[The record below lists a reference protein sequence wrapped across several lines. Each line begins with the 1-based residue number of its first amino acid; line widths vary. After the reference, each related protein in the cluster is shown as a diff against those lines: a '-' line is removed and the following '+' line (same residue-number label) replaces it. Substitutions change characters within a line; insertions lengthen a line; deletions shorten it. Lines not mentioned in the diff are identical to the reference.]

1 MTFCIGIP
9 VVPQIVYG
17 DSLVPHS
24 LHLDFSLASYFMD
37 ISVTARFELV
47 SQLYRMFYAS
57 LCFIA
62 HVIQGHDLYTRYL
75 IEFSELLI
83 LSGFGYRNFLGSVL
97 WLVFFQSI
105 PYIS

>member
-1 MTFCIGIP
+1 MGTHLYRTAYIWI
-9 VVPQIVYG
+9 
-17 DSLVPHS
+17 SALPHI
-24 LHLDFSLASYFMD
+24 SYKD
-37 ISVTARFELV
+37 ISVTGELTARFALV

-57 LCFIA
+57 LCSIA

-83 LSGFGYRNFLGSVL
+83 LSGFGYRNFLGSAL